1 MKKSRFT
8 DSQIM
13 TILKQVEAG
22 TPVAELCREHGMSN
36 ASFYKWRSWFGGM
49 DASMMARLKELEDEN
64 RRLKKMYAEERL
76 KAEIIQEAMA
86 KKLVKPSHR
95 KRMAQDAVR
104 SRNVSI
110 RFACQLFVVSESCYR
125 YQPELN
131 EENAVI
137 ADWLLRITDSQR
149 NWGFGLCFLYLR
161 NVKGFRFNHKRVY
174 RIYCELSLNMRIKP
188 KKRLKRNQPEPLAVP
203 ENSNE
208 CWSMDF
214 MHDQLSDGR
223 SVRLLN
229 IIDDFNREAL
239 AIEVDFSLPANRVVR
254 TLEQLIEWK
263 GKPEVIRCDNGP
275 EYTGKIL
282 MLWAA
287 QQNITLRFI
296 QPGKPQQN
304 AYIERYNRTVRYGWL
319 GQHLFSSLEEL
330 QGYATRWQWF
340 YNHERPNMALN
351 GFTPMQHIQR
361 MS

>member
-1 MKKSRFT
+1 
-8 DSQIM
+8 
-13 TILKQVEAG
+13 
-22 TPVAELCREHGMSN
+22 
-36 ASFYKWRSWFGGM
+36 
-49 DASMMARLKELEDEN
+49 
-64 RRLKKMYAEERL
+64 
-76 KAEIIQEAMA
+76 
-86 KKLVKPSHR
+86 
-95 KRMAQDAVR
+95 MAQDAVR
-104 SRNVSI
+104 NRGVSI
-110 RFACQLFVVSESCYR
+110 RFACQLFAVSESCYR
-125 YQPELN
+125 YQPQLN
-131 EENAVI
+131 EENTVI

-161 NVKGFRFNHKRVY
+161 NVKGFKFNHKRVY

-188 KKRLKRNQPEPLAVP
+188 KKRLKRDKPEPLAVP
-203 ENSNE
+203 ESRNE

-229 IIDDFNREAL
+229 VIDDFNREAL

-263 GKPEVIRCDNGP
+263 GKPAAIRCDNGP

-282 MLWAA
+282 MSWAA

-304 AYIERYNRTVRYGWL
+304 AYIERYNRTVRYDWL
-319 GQHLFSSLEEL
+319 GQHLFTSLDEL
-330 QGYATRWQWF
+330 QDYATRWQWF

-351 GFTPMQHIQR
+351 GFTPMQHIRR
-361 MS
+361 MT